1 MVHTMLDSHFVL
13 MDLFLLSTALIRYNQ
28 IMKDVMMA
36 YVELFGKTIQDRVKS
51 ETRGDYEKLL
61 LELLEGGVE

>member
-1 MVHTMLDSHFVL
+1 
-13 MDLFLLSTALIRYNQ
+13 
-28 IMKDVMMA
+28 MMA
-36 YVELFGKTIQDRVKS
+36 YVELYGKTIQDRVKS